1 MLQRVVEQG
10 TSGEFDERFGSVVA
24 EPLML
29 PDAPGPV
36 LEDEEEPGAL
46 GAVALTYALGRVGG
60 GRTSTATLI
69 LAGVAVAS
77 FLTAGAA
84 TGSDVRMHL
93 IELPIEQGDVGAS
106 GRCDAALLLHALSE
120 CGVVGV
126 GGPALKIRNEM
137 AALEEMGYIAQP
149 HTSAG
154 RVPTDKGY
162 RRFVDDLR
170 QNPAIDER
178 RRELVQE
185 LLGSARDVEDLLART
200 SSVLSQLTRLVSLV
214 IAPAMDAARLKLV
227 ELVGLTPGS
236 ALLLLVADTGRV
248 EKRLVELPAGTTEGD
263 LDRTRTMLGEQVRGL
278 RLGDVHD
285 RLAAIADD
293 APAELRDLLRA
304 VADATAAD
312 LVDETIHRVF
322 VGGQA
327 SLADEVSFERDQL
340 ARVLQLLEERATL
353 AKVLA
358 EATGGDQPTVRIGGE
373 NPVEDLRST
382 SLVAQRYQ
390 LVTAGSLGVLGP
402 TRMDYAAVLAT
413 VRAVADQLQ
422 ETLADL
428 SG

>member
-1 MLQRVVEQG
+1 MASDVAHSRMQLPVGAGRAASPPPDPAPLDDRKVRILRAIVTEYVASGQPVGSKRVVE
-10 TSGEFDERFGSVVA
+10 VA
-24 EPLML
+24 RLDVSP
-29 PDAPGPV
+29 
-36 LEDEEEPGAL
+36 
-46 GAVALTYALGRVGG
+46 
-60 GRTSTATLI
+60 AT
-69 LAGVAVAS
+69 
-77 FLTAGAA
+77 
-84 TGSDVRMHL
+84 VRNDM
-93 IELPIEQGDVGAS
+93 S
-106 GRCDAALLLHALSE
+106 
-120 CGVVGV
+120 
-126 GGPALKIRNEM
+126 
-137 AALEEMGYIAQP
+137 ALEEMGYITQP

-154 RVPTDKGY
+154 RVPTDLGY

-170 QNPAIDER
+170 QNPAVDER

-248 EKRLVELPAGTTEGD
+248 EKRLVDVPAATSEAD
-263 LDRTRTMLGEQVRGL
+263 LDRVRTVLGEHVRGL
-278 RLGDVHD
+278 RIGDVHD
-285 RLAAIADD
+285 RLVALSDE
-293 APAELRDLLRA
+293 APGDLRDLLRA
-304 VADATAAD
+304 LADATASD
-312 LVDETIHRVF
+312 LVDETVHHVY

-353 AKVLA
+353 ARVLA
-358 EATGGDQPTVRIGGE
+358 EATGTDQPTVRIGGE

-422 ETLADL
+422 QTLADL